1 MLLVVKTV
9 SLCLPLIS
17 CVRIYFLFVNSS
29 QLSSHLVVYTL
40 CKVGNRQGGLFA
52 ASLLTHGT
60 VPSAASFSPTTTM

>member
-29 QLSSHLVVYTL
+29 QLSSHLVVYAL
-40 CKVGNRQGGLFA
+40 CKVGNRHGGLFA
-52 ASLLTHGT
+52 ATLL
-60 VPSAASFSPTTTM
+60 S